1 MALPILRAAGLAP
14 GSVRIIVVKD
24 PELNAFVTG
33 RNTIFLHSGLL
44 MRLKTVPMVQSVIAH
59 EAAHIAAGHHISRQ
73 GAGRGSMATTA
84 LGVVLGALAA
94 SAGAEEAGMTLA
106 LGGAHVGRRNFL
118 SHSRADEAAAD
129 QSAVRYLAKAGI
141 DPKAAIQTM
150 EIFSG
155 QELLPNA
162 RVDPYV
168 RTHPLWS
175 QRIRLLENA
184 VMSTRVSKTKTDPNL
199 PYWNRGNSKAKGND
213 ELSVYRQ
220 AIAAH
225 RRSQKDAMAL
235 VDRLIAHRPSDPFY
249 HELKGQFLYEQG
261 KAAPAIASYRQ
272 AFKRLPKNTLIAAGL
287 ARALLAT
294 ERSADTKEAL
304 RLLEK
309 AQTRDPAN
317 PRLLQALALAYG
329 RTGQTGKAA
338 LVTANRFALSGRLKD
353 AGVQARRAAALLP
366 EGTPGWRQ
374 AQDIIAAAGRL
385 KK

>member
-1 MALPILRAAGLAP
+1 
-14 GSVRIIVVKD
+14 
-24 PELNAFVTG
+24 
-33 RNTIFLHSGLL
+33 
-44 MRLKTVPMVQSVIAH
+44 
-59 EAAHIAAGHHISRQ
+59 
-73 GAGRGSMATTA
+73 
-84 LGVVLGALAA
+84 
-94 SAGAEEAGMTLA
+94 
-106 LGGAHVGRRNFL
+106 
-118 SHSRADEAAAD
+118 
-129 QSAVRYLAKAGI
+129 
-141 DPKAAIQTM
+141 M

-184 VMSTRVSKTKTDPNL
+184 VMSTRVNKTKTDPNL
-199 PYWNRGNSKAKGND
+199 PYWHGRMVAKLKGFLRLNRGNSKAKGND